1 MKLRPFAVACLVL
14 LLAACAHYTLLEPE
28 PRTIDETFRVKPQI
42 QWSRSVRGHIELW
55 TVDGPTLQAVRFYK
69 GLKDGENLFRV
80 SRGGDDSLPVY
91 RPHMTANEI
100 MEFYVDSLIAAKRLG
115 LRVANWTGSR
125 FETEGLRPLH
135 FDGQPGFRFEIRFLA
150 ANGLE
155 YEGFVV
161 GTQIEQKLYLIV
173 YSGTR
178 EYYYARYKDAAEK
191 LVASIRL
198 AE

>member
-1 MKLRPFAVACLVL
+1 MDSRPILITGLVM
-14 LLAACAHYTLLEPE
+14 LLAACAHYTLLEPQ
-28 PRTIDETFRVKPQI
+28 PQMIDEAFHVEPQI
-42 QWSRSVRGHIELW
+42 QWSRTVSGHIELW

-69 GLKDGENLFRV
+69 GLQDGENLFRYTG
-80 SRGGDDSLPVY
+80 SEDDTLPVY
-91 RPHMTANEI
+91 RTPMTANDI

-115 LRVANWTGSR
+115 LRVTNWTGSR
-125 FETEGLRPLH
+125 FETEGLRPVY
-135 FDGQPGFRFEIRFLA
+135 FEGQPGFRFEVRFLA

-161 GTQIEQKLYLIV
+161 GTQIDQRLYLIV
-173 YSGTR
+173 YSGAR
-178 EYYYARYKDAAEK
+178 EFYYPRYKDAAEK